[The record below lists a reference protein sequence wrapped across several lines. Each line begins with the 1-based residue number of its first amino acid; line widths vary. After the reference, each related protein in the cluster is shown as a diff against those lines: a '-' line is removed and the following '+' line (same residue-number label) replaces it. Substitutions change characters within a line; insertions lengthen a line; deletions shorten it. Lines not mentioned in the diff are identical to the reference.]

1 MIGGKKIISTL
12 FPKVRELPKEIVE
25 HYAKKANDGMIIFS
39 PSKNVEREKSHFFC
53 LKCGTHGE
61 TTEDT
66 PTCPNCGNSNS
77 RAPITSRRYSDECQ
91 IVRYIQQVDEYA
103 VISEYDCYA
112 QESAK
117 EGIIPKSRELF
128 RIVLSDTEFRVF
140 VYSQKYERS
149 TTIDVWC
156 ERKEVFDHRKKNTK
170 LVIAEPCVYAN
181 RFMMKLADDLSL
193 PSADLFEKL
202 KLVAVGAAE
211 QQVAMPKVSFE
222 PFDESKFTGVLSRW
236 HVEIQKHPVEK
247 SENFVK
253 ILSWCSNCGK
263 FHRRIENVQYGTSR
277 SGCPTCGERSTYYQR
292 DINHVFHYVDAA
304 ETEDGEIVIRVQGML
319 FDKVIVEEVREDLD
333 PIVENRLV
341 NLFTNYIYVD
351 CNGEIFFFDENKEG
365 IDKLQIQINNNR
377 NTLHKEYIFS
387 EKGKELIR
395 NNKWVKR
402 TGYDILVNTNT
413 SPRYFE
419 YLKTIPSME
428 IFAKSEMFMLIADI
442 MKKKVEDLP
451 AFIRGTSKQKS
462 LKNLSKPQLD
472 SLRSQFVSLK
482 HLDAY
487 LQCLGKDPDAL
498 FEDFLRLSTLAHERH
513 ILDILRVGVPGMTVK
528 KIAEYID
535 RVDDVQCCP
544 PSTSMQLWAD
554 YLRMLR
560 DSGCDLTDSTLIFTH
575 SLKREHDKVTRKLE
589 QIKDEKLVAD
599 FEQKAIDNDW
609 LEYKGKK
616 LSAVIPHSLEELY
629 EEGRKLSHCVGS
641 YAKSIVD
648 GSSVIVFLRKNVK
661 PDVPYCTVE
670 LRENKIVQ
678 VRGWDNC
685 EGISFP
691 DIRGFLKIW
700 AEQKGLNLDVA

>member
-1 MIGGKKIISTL
+1 
-12 FPKVRELPKEIVE
+12 
-25 HYAKKANDGMIIFS
+25 
-39 PSKNVEREKSHFFC
+39 
-53 LKCGTHGE
+53 
-61 TTEDT
+61 
-66 PTCPNCGNSNS
+66 
-77 RAPITSRRYSDECQ
+77 
-91 IVRYIQQVDEYA
+91 
-103 VISEYDCYA
+103 
-112 QESAK
+112 
-117 EGIIPKSRELF
+117 
-128 RIVLSDTEFRVF
+128 
-140 VYSQKYERS
+140 
-149 TTIDVWC
+149 
-156 ERKEVFDHRKKNTK
+156 
-170 LVIAEPCVYAN
+170 
-181 RFMMKLADDLSL
+181 
-193 PSADLFEKL
+193 
-202 KLVAVGAAE
+202 
-211 QQVAMPKVSFE
+211 
-222 PFDESKFTGVLSRW
+222 
-236 HVEIQKHPVEK
+236 
-247 SENFVK
+247 
-253 ILSWCSNCGK
+253 
-263 FHRRIENVQYGTSR
+263 
-277 SGCPTCGERSTYYQR
+277 
-292 DINHVFHYVDAA
+292 
-304 ETEDGEIVIRVQGML
+304 ML
-319 FDKVIVEEVREDLD
+319 YDKVIVEEVREDLD

-462 LKNLSKPQLD
+462 LKNLSKTQLD

-560 DSGCDLTDSTLIFTH
+560 DSGCDLTDSKLIFTH